1 MAGRSSGSGYGLLAG
16 AVAAAGAVVAAVP
29 VSAVA
34 VSAAVIGTGV
44 AAGVGIAKFRAKH
57 AASPNDAEGS
67 TPADGGSQRAVVVQF
82 NAKGLPS
89 PGVLKQMGYQVGR
102 NGDGPSRRRRILES
116 VYEAKLTASSA
127 DERNYI
133 LEWGPPSSRTR
144 ARKMKQSL
152 AGFIKYAGRR
162 DADMSAAIADW
173 EEDLAWLRQ
182 HYQL

>member
-1 MAGRSSGSGYGLLAG
+1 MAGKSGSGYGLLAG

-29 VSAVA
+29 VSAVV

-44 AAGVGIAKFRAKH
+44 VAGVGIAKLRAKD
-57 AASPNDAEGS
+57 ADSPNDVAGGI
-67 TPADGGSQRAVVVQF
+67 PADGWSQRAVVVQF
-82 NAKGLPS
+82 NAKGLAS

-127 DERNYI
+127 DERDYI
-133 LEWGPPSSRTR
+133 LQWGPPASRAR
-144 ARKMKQSL
+144 ARKMERAL
-152 AGFIKYAGRR
+152 AGFLRNAKHKN
-162 DADMSAAIADW
+162 ADMSEAIADW